1 MPPTI
6 QIATFLFLMLGPFK
20 IIGPFAKM
28 TVHASPQLTN
38 KIAFRAILF
47 SVLSLLVASFMGEK
61 VLNNFGIPIPIL
73 AMTGGIILFLVALSN
88 VIGQYKPDPPDDE
101 FPVPTVKL
109 AFNPLAFPT
118 IVTPYGLAAVIVFM
132 AISPSLN
139 DQLII
144 GVIVTGIMIINLL
157 VMMVTRFMG
166 KGLFMILSILG
177 SVLGVVQVALG
188 LWIVINQVKTV
199 FGLTGGI

>member
-28 TVHASPQLTN
+28 TVHASPQLAN
-38 KIAFRAILF
+38 QIALRAIVF
-47 SVLSLLVASFMGEK
+47 SVLSLLVASFLGEK

-73 AMTGGIILFLVALSN
+73 AMTGGIILFLVALAN
-88 VIGQYKPDPPDDE
+88 VISQYTPDPPSEE
-101 FPVPTVKL
+101 FAVPTIKL

-118 IVTPYGLAAVIVFM
+118 IITPYGLAAVIVFM
-132 AISPSLN
+132 AISPDN
-139 DQLII
+139 HTKLII
-144 GVIVTGIMIINLL
+144 GAIVTGIMLINLL

-166 KGLFMILSILG
+166 KSLFLILSILG
-177 SVLGVVQVALG
+177 SVLGLVQVALG
-188 LWIVINQVKTV
+188 LWIVIMQVKAV